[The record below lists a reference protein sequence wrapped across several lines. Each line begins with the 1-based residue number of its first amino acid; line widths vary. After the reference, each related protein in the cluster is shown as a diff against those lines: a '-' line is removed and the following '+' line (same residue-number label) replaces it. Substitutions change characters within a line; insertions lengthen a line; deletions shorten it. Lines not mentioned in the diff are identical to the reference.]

1 MHVHALQRIADLKVD
16 NVRTGGRI
24 FVVMRVIS
32 LTGSRFPMDPA
43 VEAVEVL
50 LTTDGMPM
58 NARVE
63 ILQGPDTNK
72 QAGPGNHAEETVS
85 HTS

>member
-1 MHVHALQRIADLKVD
+1 M
-16 NVRTGGRI
+16 
-24 FVVMRVIS
+24 MREKS

-72 QAGPGNHAEETVS
+72 QAWPGNHAEEAVS
-85 HTS
+85 HMS